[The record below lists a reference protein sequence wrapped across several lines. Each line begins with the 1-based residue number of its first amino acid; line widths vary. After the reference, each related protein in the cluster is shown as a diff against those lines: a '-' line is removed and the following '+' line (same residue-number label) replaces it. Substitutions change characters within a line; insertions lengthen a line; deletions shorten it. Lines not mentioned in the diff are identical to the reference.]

1 MWNPKIF
8 NGLKMSKKATLRVGE
23 AMVKLAAVEGLT
35 AKQFV
40 ACSQE
45 IVNQISQ
52 EKESIF
58 TVSWRLKE
66 IIVNPQGFVLLGFD
80 DLESE
85 NSKEIVFNPDGNH
98 VLRY

>member
-8 NGLKMSKKATLRVGE
+8 RNIKPSQKATKRIGE
-23 AMVKLAAVEGLT
+23 AMVKLVAVEGLT

-52 EKESIF
+52 EKDSIF

-66 IIVNPQGFVLLGFD
+66 IIVNSQGFVLLGFD

-85 NSKEIVFNPDGNH
+85 NSKELVFNPDGNR